1 MKMIVDLDK
10 ANLDDMLKTG
20 DNEIHLDDNTD

>member
-1 MKMIVDLDK
+1 MMMFDDVDE